1 MKEELMNKM
10 AVNDTQFVAMRE
22 QHEKEKKQLEVHIDL
37 LSKERDEL
45 MQQLKAAAHGS
56 ASSK

>member
-10 AVNDTQFVAMRE
+10 TVNDTQFVAMRE
-22 QHEKEKKQLEVHIDL
+22 QYAKEKKNLECHIEI
-37 LSKERDEL
+37 LSKEKDEL
-45 MQQLKAAAHGS
+45 MQQLKFAGS

>member
-10 AVNDTQFVAMRE
+10 AVNDSQFVAMRE
-22 QHEKEKKQLEVHIDL
+22 QYAKDKKNLECHIEI
-37 LSKERDEL
+37 LSKEKDEL
-45 MQQLKAAAHGS
+45 MQQLKVVGS

>member
-10 AVNDTQFVAMRE
+10 TVSDSQFVVMR
-22 QHEKEKKQLEVHIDL
+22 QQYEKEKKNLETHIEI
-37 LSKERDEL
+37 LSKEKDEL
-45 MQQLKAAAHGS
+45 MQQLKVAGS